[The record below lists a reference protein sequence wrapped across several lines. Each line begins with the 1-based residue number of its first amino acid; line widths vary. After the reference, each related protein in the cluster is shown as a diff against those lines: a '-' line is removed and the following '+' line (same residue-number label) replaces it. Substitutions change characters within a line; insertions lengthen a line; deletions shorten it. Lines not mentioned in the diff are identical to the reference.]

1 MKVKVERDKIIKAV
15 QELEGVEIVLEN
27 TDDAKEALD
36 IVLRKTELFTSDD
49 YNKLKDVK
57 VTSVQEYET
66 SAVDYNLIFV
76 LEFVFDDDV
85 TLDAKLALIKQLQDF
100 LGQF

>member
-1 MKVKVERDKIIKAV
+1 MKIKVERDKIIKAV
-15 QELEGVEIVLEN
+15 QEIEGVEIVLEK
-27 TDDAKEALD
+27 TGDAKEALD
-36 IVLRKTELFTSDD
+36 LILRKTELFKSDD

-85 TLDAKLALIKQLQDF
+85 TLDTKVALIKQLQDF

>member
-36 IVLRKTELFTSDD
+36 IVLRKTELFKSDD
-49 YNKLKDVK
+49 YNKLKNVK
-57 VTSVQEYET
+57 VTSVQEYKT

-76 LEFVFDDDV
+76 LEFAFDDDV
-85 TLDAKLALIKQLQDF
+85 TLDTKVALIKQLQDF